1 MTATITAELTP
12 GSTDHTGSSSVS
24 PRRLALRRFLRHRVA
39 VAALVILVLIALAA
53 VVLPWVISTDPDTV
67 DIMALQQPPGA
78 GHLLGTDAAG
88 RDVFARLLAGG
99 RVSLLVGLTVAI
111 CATFIGLVLGA
122 LAGYFGGWVDAVI
135 GRVTDVVLSF
145 PTLIVV
151 ISVVAFVGP
160 SLTTL
165 IVAIGLCEWP
175 TACRIVRGLT
185 LSFRQRDSI
194 QAAVALGATSWHV
207 LRKHIAPEVVAPLTV
222 VATLLVAQAITLEAA
237 LSFLGLGV
245 PPPTSSWGNM
255 LNAASSLTTLQS
267 MPWLW
272 APPGIAIAVTIL
284 AVNFI
289 GDGLRDAV
297 DPRQTR

>member
-1 MTATITAELTP
+1 M
-12 GSTDHTGSSSVS
+12 STDISQAMVASRVRSVS
-24 PRRLALRRFLRHRVA
+24 PGRLAMGRFFRHRLAMV
-39 VAALVILVLIALAA
+39 ALVLLVLIASAA

-67 DIMALQQPPGA
+67 DIMALQRPPGG
-78 GHLLGTDAAG
+78 GHLLGTDVAG
-88 RDVFARLLAGG
+88 RDVLARLLAGG
-99 RVSLLVGLTVAI
+99 RVSLLVGLTVALS
-111 CATFIGLVLGA
+111 ATAIGLILGA
-122 LAGYFGGWVDAVI
+122 LAGYFGGWADAVI

-151 ISVVAFVGP
+151 ISVAAFIGP

-185 LSFRQRDSI
+185 LSLREHDSI
-194 QAAVALGATSWHV
+194 QAADALGAPAHRIL
-207 LRKHIAPEVVAPLTV
+207 LRHIAPEVFAPLTV

-245 PPPTSSWGNM
+245 PPPTASWGNM

-267 MPWLW
+267 TPWLW
-272 APPGIAIAVTIL
+272 LPPGIAIALTVL
-284 AVNFI
+284 SVNFI

-297 DPRQTR
+297 DPRQSR

>member
-1 MTATITAELTP
+1 MTATTTTALPLPAARIGTQSP
-12 GSTDHTGSSSVS
+12 G
-24 PRRLALRRFLRHRVA
+24 RLAVRRFLRHRMA
-39 VAALVILVLIALAA
+39 VASVVLLVLIALAA
-53 VVLPWVISTDPDTV
+53 LLLPIAVPHDPNAV
-67 DIMALQQPPGA
+67 DIMALQKPPGD

-88 RDVFARLLAGG
+88 RDVLARLLAGG
-99 RVSLLVGLTVAI
+99 QISLLVGLTVAVV
-111 CATFIGLVLGA
+111 ATLLGLVLGA
-122 LAGYFGGWVDAVI
+122 VAGYFGGWVDMVI
-135 GRVTDVVLSF
+135 GRITDVVLSF

-185 LSFRQRDSI
+185 LSLRQRDSI
-194 QAAVALGATSWHV
+194 QAAVALGASSWHV
-207 LRKHIAPEVVAPLTV
+207 LRRHIAPEVVAPLTV

-245 PPPTSSWGNM
+245 PQPTASWGNM

-272 APPGIAIAVTIL
+272 LPPGIAIAVTIL
-284 AVNFI
+284 AVNFV

-297 DPRQTR
+297 DPRQSR

>member
-1 MTATITAELTP
+1 MTATTTTALPLPAARIGTQSP
-12 GSTDHTGSSSVS
+12 G
-24 PRRLALRRFLRHRVA
+24 RLAVRRFLRHRMA
-39 VAALVILVLIALAA
+39 VASVILLVLIALAA
-53 VVLPWVISTDPDTV
+53 LLLPIAVPHDPNAV
-67 DIMALQQPPGA
+67 DIMALQKPPGD

-88 RDVFARLLAGG
+88 RDVLARLLAGG
-99 RVSLLVGLTVAI
+99 QISLLVGLTVAVV
-111 CATFIGLVLGA
+111 ATLLGLVLGA
-122 LAGYFGGWVDAVI
+122 VAGYFGGRVDMVI
-135 GRVTDVVLSF
+135 GRITDVVLSF

-185 LSFRQRDSI
+185 LSLRQRDSI
-194 QAAVALGATSWHV
+194 QAAVALGASSWHV
-207 LRKHIAPEVVAPLTV
+207 LRRHIAPEVVAPLTV

-245 PPPTSSWGNM
+245 PQPTASWGNM

-272 APPGIAIAVTIL
+272 LPPGIAIAVTIL
-284 AVNFI
+284 AVNFV

-297 DPRQTR
+297 DPRQSR

>member
-1 MTATITAELTP
+1 ML
-12 GSTDHTGSSSVS
+12 
-24 PRRLALRRFLRHRVA
+24 
-39 VAALVILVLIALAA
+39 
-53 VVLPWVISTDPDTV
+53 
-67 DIMALQQPPGA
+67 
-78 GHLLGTDAAG
+78 
-88 RDVFARLLAGG
+88 
-99 RVSLLVGLTVAI
+99 
-111 CATFIGLVLGA
+111 
-122 LAGYFGGWVDAVI
+122 I
-135 GRVTDVVLSF
+135 GRITDVVLSF

-165 IVAIGLCEWP
+165 IVAIGLCESP

-185 LSFRQRDSI
+185 LSLRQRDSI

-207 LRKHIAPEVVAPLTV
+207 LRRHIAPEVVAPLTV

-245 PPPTSSWGNM
+245 PQPTASWGNM

-272 APPGIAIAVTIL
+272 LPPGIAIAVTIL
-284 AVNFI
+284 AVNFV

-297 DPRQTR
+297 DPRQSR